1 MRIMPTSPPSRRP
14 GPPWLE
20 GRRRLLTGLTGLLLV
35 LVAGTIGYVGFGL
48 SLLDALFQTVI
59 TVSTVGFGE
68 ARPFG
73 SGAKVF
79 TIVLIFVG
87 VATAAY
93 TFGVGI
99 DTLVEGYLDGTFG
112 RRRMERRIGAM
123 RGHMILCGWGR
134 VGQAIARRAGGAD
147 MVVVDASAER
157 IGTVSGPYVHGDAT
171 SEEVLRAAG
180 IDRAR
185 VLVTALNTDA
195 DNLYVTLTA
204 RSMAPGLFIVSR
216 AASEAAVGKLIQAGA
231 DRVVNPQDLGGARIA
246 ALERRQGPRRA
257 AWCPASGG
265 VRCGKSEVSRRV
277 VTGVRAA
284 VTHRVY
290 LEAVGVV
297 IVLLSLVRA
306 VVSWRRYVARV
317 RPARS
322 RAGTETAKGAK
333 HRPGQT
339 RRARMM
345 ARMEERW
352 RRGQRVTAGCW
363 GGPGA
368 ETARLP
374 SSPQQ
379 RPAGTHQPARG
390 PVRATFRDERSDAHA
405 HVTAIPGR
413 PGPSR
418 AGLATRASQ
427 DVLSHCRA
435 GTAALQPHTTGI
447 A

>member
-1 MRIMPTSPPSRRP
+1 MRIMPKSPLSRRP
-14 GPPWLE
+14 GPSWLE
-20 GRRRLLTGLTGLLLV
+20 ARRRLLIGLTGLLLV
-35 LVAGTIGYVGFGL
+35 LVAGTIGYLGFGL
-48 SLLDALFQTVI
+48 SLLDAVFQTVI

-79 TIVLIFVG
+79 TIVLILVG

-185 VLVTALNTDA
+185 VLVTALTTDA

-216 AASEAAVGKLIQAGA
+216 AASEAAVGK
-231 DRVVNPQDLGGARIA
+231 
-246 ALERRQGPRRA
+246 
-257 AWCPASGG
+257 WS
-265 VRCGKSEVSRRV
+265 
-277 VTGVRAA
+277 
-284 VTHRVY
+284 
-290 LEAVGVV
+290 
-297 IVLLSLVRA
+297 
-306 VVSWRRYVARV
+306 
-317 RPARS
+317 RPA
-322 RAGTETAKGAK
+322 
-333 HRPGQT
+333 
-339 RRARMM
+339 
-345 ARMEERW
+345 
-352 RRGQRVTAGCW
+352 
-363 GGPGA
+363 
-368 ETARLP
+368 L
-374 SSPQQ
+374 
-379 RPAGTHQPARG
+379 
-390 PVRATFRDERSDAHA
+390 
-405 HVTAIPGR
+405 
-413 PGPSR
+413 
-418 AGLATRASQ
+418 
-427 DVLSHCRA
+427 
-435 GTAALQPHTTGI
+435 TGW
-447 A
+447 

>member
-1 MRIMPTSPPSRRP
+1 MRIMPTSPSSRRL

-20 GRRRLLTGLTGLLLV
+20 GRRRLLIGLTGLLLV
-35 LVAGTIGYVGFGL
+35 LVAGTIGYLGFGL

-68 ARPFG
+68 ARPFS
-73 SGAKVF
+73 SGEKVF

-134 VGQAIARRAGGAD
+134 VGQAIARRAGAAD
-147 MVVVDASAER
+147 MVVVDASAGR

-216 AASEAAVGKLIQAGA
+216 AASEAAVGKLVQAGA
-231 DRVVNPQDLGGARIA
+231 DRVVNPQDLGGARMA

-257 AWCPASGG
+257 AWCPASGRRPSAAG
-265 VRCGKSEVSRRV
+265 RKSAAGWSPGYVQRSPIVS
-277 VTGVRAA
+277 T
-284 VTHRVY
+284 
-290 LEAVGVV
+290 
-297 IVLLSLVRA
+297 
-306 VVSWRRYVARV
+306 WRRSA
-317 RPARS
+317 
-322 RAGTETAKGAK
+322 
-333 HRPGQT
+333 
-339 RRARMM
+339 
-345 ARMEERW
+345 W
-352 RRGQRVTAGCW
+352 
-363 GGPGA
+363 
-368 ETARLP
+368 
-374 SSPQQ
+374 
-379 RPAGTHQPARG
+379 
-390 PVRATFRDERSDAHA
+390 
-405 HVTAIPGR
+405 
-413 PGPSR
+413 
-418 AGLATRASQ
+418 
-427 DVLSHCRA
+427 
-435 GTAALQPHTTGI
+435 
-447 A
+447 